1 MSKDLKW
8 QMKLLEESASLDIEV
23 PYSNDTEEERKITF
37 EYRLTFEANT
47 IAESKKDVLALPNI
61 SSVAHI
67 LLSVYRPKLFE
78 PEKPSIYK
86 FIVNQVCD
94 GKCEKTISRQ
104 ITFKE
109 YELKQDVVLLN
120 GKAFFVRAMKI
131 NPFVEKVNETFTDNM
146 YYRAVYNAKKF
157 GFNAIVAEE
166 PSVFLT
172 ESAERFGL
180 FVLQQK
186 DLPRTTITYTEKAV
200 GADEDMRFQM
210 EQAVR
215 LCGAYDSAL
224 NNVSC
229 GAFCVEDYAIFDEFA
244 RPTVSAS
251 AMKAIWASENELY
264 ICRNGNKVYAFTK
277 ADSCQSFVNGHPTG
291 AMDRVAKGIF
301 VDELPKSFVQYAVIA
316 SAINQK
322 DAKAF
327 LSPTGKAAKVVFKAE
342 ISGRNI
348 DCDSKDM
355 VPVTAYVLD
364 ENGNIDVNYVG
375 DAYFVPY
382 SSAIIRG
389 KINYTRDVGIGS
401 DKYGNVVTIEGAS
414 EKEQE
419 KYILPFQ
426 AGMATV
432 LLSARNHSKFT
443 GITVFTEFGSKTE
456 YLNY

>member
-1 MSKDLKW
+1 MSENLSW
-8 QMKLLEESASLDIEV
+8 QMKIMEESASLDIEV

-37 EYRLTFEANT
+37 EYRLTFQGNT
-47 IAESKKDVLALPNI
+47 VAESKKDVLALPNI

-67 LLSVYRPKLFE
+67 LLSVYRPKFFE

-109 YELKQDVVLLN
+109 YELKQDVILLN

-146 YYRAVYNAKKF
+146 YYRAAYNAKKF

-166 PSVFLT
+166 PSVFLI

-180 FVLQQK
+180 LVLQPK
-186 DLPRTTITYTEKAV
+186 DLPGTTFTYTEKAV
-200 GADEDMRFQM
+200 GADADMGLQVK
-210 EQAVR
+210 QAAC
-215 LCGAYDSAL
+215 LCEAYDDAL
-224 NNVSC
+224 RNVSC
-229 GAFCVEDYAIFDEFA
+229 GAFCVEDYAIFDEYA
-244 RPTVSAS
+244 RPTVSAR
-251 AMKAIWASENELY
+251 AMKAIWASENDIY
-264 ICRNGNKVYAFTK
+264 ICRSGNKVYAFTK
-277 ADSCQSFVNGHPTG
+277 ADSCQVFVNAHPAG
-291 AMDRVAKGIF
+291 QMEKVAEGIF
-301 VDELPKSFVQYAVIA
+301 ADELPQFFVQYAVAA
-316 SAINQK
+316 SVINRK
-322 DAKAF
+322 DAKVF
-327 LSPTGKAAKVVFKAE
+327 LNPAEKAVKVVFKAE
-342 ISGRNI
+342 TSGRNI
-348 DCDSKDM
+348 DCDSKDI
-355 VPVTAYVLD
+355 VPVTAYALD
-364 ENGNIDVNYVG
+364 KNGNVDVNYVG
-375 DAYFVPY
+375 NAYFVPY

-401 DKYGNVVTIEGAS
+401 DKYGNVVTMEDVS